1 MREQDNAWKEK
12 LRELKA
18 QEEVERESAL
28 HSAVVE
34 PVMEDV
40 AEMLK
45 ASGDK
50 VSDAGLETLAKWKL
64 DL

>member
-1 MREQDNAWKEK
+1 MRQQDNAWKEK

-18 QEEVERESAL
+18 QEETIQKSAL

-34 PVMEDV
+34 PVMADV
-40 AEMLK
+40 TEMLK

>member
-12 LRELKA
+12 FRELKA
-18 QEEVERESAL
+18 QEETQRKSAL
-28 HSAVVE
+28 HRAVVG

-45 ASGDK
+45 VSGDK
-50 VSDAGLETLAKWKL
+50 VSDAGLMTLAKWKL